1 MGLYRKRAL
10 SGSGLARSVGYCHL
24 RRISTG
30 GQPLLRLNGIGL
42 VGTVRREGSAAR
54 FVEFKAL
61 RALLVEG
68 HRGDFNRRAEA
79 CDLDRSRFRPCIV
92 LERRVKVLR
101 CHFDL
106 VRVSLKRG
114 CNGHGEGGHG
124 KRARFVRSAKL
135 DLDLGIARFRG
146 GNGADEIPPV
156 RCDRQGHGLAVIVSV
171 LKRALAHRDAAVFR
185 VRKRD
190 GGHSRRN
197 EGLPVK
203 LRDILS
209 GELSAVS
216 RRIIVRLEGLL
227 EDNGIIGILLCAEA
241 VGRIQPAKV
250 KLIKVQ
256 SPASAVNGHV
266 AAVEVEIAVDF
277 HDVVGLRSRKA
288 EVTAVYGKLIN
299 SKGSVITR
307 LHIQCSGG
315 LSRALSVDRKASVP
329 LVPDR
334 AAGVCGCGQRL
345 PVNEDYAHV
354 AVYAEGA
361 VIGHVAADDVPSRGI
376 SARAEDGIA
385 APHKYLEILA
395 ELFFSVFVQVFIP
408 VAYREVKRSSSA
420 VRVYAVDRHG
430 IYSGVLHGIGVYELV
445 VISALYKLLSVSRLD
460 GICGRYLLA
469 RVFIKPL
476 ARYGGIVR
484 KIVDE
489 ILAAYELKLRK
500 LNGVALPAAVELKAE
515 IFICVGVSYGKSI
528 RGRALRLQNGVVLNV
543 CKQSP

>member
-1 MGLYRKRAL
+1 M
-10 SGSGLARSVGYCHL
+10 
-24 RRISTG
+24 
-30 GQPLLRLNGIGL
+30 
-42 VGTVRREGSAAR
+42 
-54 FVEFKAL
+54 
-61 RALLVEG
+61 
-68 HRGDFNRRAEA
+68 
-79 CDLDRSRFRPCIV
+79 
-92 LERRVKVLR
+92 
-101 CHFDL
+101 
-106 VRVSLKRG
+106 
-114 CNGHGEGGHG
+114 
-124 KRARFVRSAKL
+124 
-135 DLDLGIARFRG
+135 
-146 GNGADEIPPV
+146 
-156 RCDRQGHGLAVIVSV
+156 
-171 LKRALAHRDAAVFR
+171 
-185 VRKRD
+185 
-190 GGHSRRN
+190 
-197 EGLPVK
+197 
-203 LRDILS
+203 
-209 GELSAVS
+209 
-216 RRIIVRLEGLL
+216 
-227 EDNGIIGILLCAEA
+227 
-241 VGRIQPAKV
+241 

-420 VRVYAVDRHG
+420 VRVYAVDRHC

-543 CKQSP
+543 CYQSPRSVPVVFRLQKPARRIAARILIRVVARGQNVSGGYECLFGVKLDIVRVIRVNDAPFRVQIAVNQLIVVLVATCACSAARRGKAGVYAVLNRCRPSR